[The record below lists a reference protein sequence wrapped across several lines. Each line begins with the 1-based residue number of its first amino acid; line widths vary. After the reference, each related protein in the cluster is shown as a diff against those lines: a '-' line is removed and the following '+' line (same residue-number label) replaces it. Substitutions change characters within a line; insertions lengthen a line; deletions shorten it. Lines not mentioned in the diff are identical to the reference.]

1 VHLTQDSQVGISLG
15 NFTGMGNYLE
25 KLDPLLGI
33 FCAFSRENPR
43 LGNKVML
50 LTIKSQDW
58 E

>member
-1 VHLTQDSQVGISLG
+1 LDSQVGISLG
-15 NFTGMGNYLE
+15 NFTGMGNYWE

-33 FCAFSRENPR
+33 FCAFSCENPR